1 MKIYTILIVALCAFT
16 AACSSQSSTVS
27 PMDTMRA
34 LNEAARKK
42 DTATLKSFVSK
53 GTLSMMEENAK
64 RQNSTVDELLK
75 KDSGAPFEELPEMRN
90 EKITGDAATVEVKDK
105 NSEKWVTLP
114 FVKEDGVWKV
124 ALDKFIQD
132 AMKQMNEEMKMPA
145 ADNSNNQTNK

>member
-1 MKIYTILIVALCAFT
+1 
-16 AACSSQSSTVS
+16 
-27 PMDTMRA
+27 
-34 LNEAARKK
+34 
-42 DTATLKSFVSK
+42 
-53 GTLSMMEENAK
+53 MMEENAK
-64 RQNSTVDELLK
+64 QQNSTVDELLK

-145 ADNSNNQTNK
+145 ADNSNKQANK